1 MEEQLVHHDTTLL
14 HYLPCA
20 LDVPLLQIFF
30 HLHNIFTLHNKTECW
45 IPAQI
50 LRN

>member
-1 MEEQLVHHDTTLL
+1 
-14 HYLPCA
+14 
-20 LDVPLLQIFF
+20 LQIFF